1 MAIILLGYI
10 LHSLVAAMAILALED
25 DRIFA
30 IAFQSGTFNH
40 KINLGILTIK
50 NLLIF
55 FHFRANYRLIRETR
69 CRLVAQEYPMMLR
82 SAASPGSWGWS
93 TGTQH

>member
-10 LHSLVAAMAILALED
+10 LHSLITAIAILVPKE
-25 DRIFA
+25 DRICA
-30 IAFQSGTFNH
+30 ITFQSGTFNH

-69 CRLVAQEYPMMLR
+69 YRLVAQEYPMMLR
-82 SAASPGSWGWS
+82 SAASPGSWGRS
-93 TGTQH
+93 AGMQH